1 MSALNIFLGKI
12 QVSGLGQGFSE
23 SYWLKAVTLTAA
35 KTALTALVNAR
46 KALLSSILFI
56 EYANVSQ
63 LGVSRDSYIVISAPT
78 MGSDTV
84 VANIPNRLND
94 AILIRQESVG
104 GRICNRYLHGVPDP
118 AAVGGNYLVGAVAAW
133 DTLLATYI
141 TALGTNSGFL
151 NKHASNDPTTWT
163 VDDWGTIVPRGLT
176 DHKVGRPFG
185 QQAGKRPM
193 V

>member
-1 MSALNIFLGKI
+1 MTAVNIFLGKL

-23 SYWLKAVTLTAA
+23 SYWLKGNTITAA
-35 KTALTALVNAR
+35 KTALSAIVTAR
-46 KALLSSILFI
+46 KALLASIFFI

-63 LGVSRDSYIVISAPT
+63 LGVSRDSFIVISQPT
-78 MGSDTV
+78 IGTDTV
-84 VANIPNRLND
+84 TANIPNRLQD
-94 AILIRQESVG
+94 AILLRQESAL

-118 AAVGGNYLVGAVAAW
+118 ACVGGNYVVGAVAAW

-141 TALGTNSGFL
+141 TALTTNTGFL
-151 NKHASNDPTTWT
+151 NKHASTDPANWT
-163 VDDWGTIVPRGLT
+163 VDDWGTIVQRGLT

-185 QQAGKRPM
+185 QQAGKRPT